1 MRELGGTEPVTPD
14 TLKIGS
20 VTKPIMATMAAT
32 LVEEGRLRWDP
43 PLVDLPPGFA
53 TTDLALTARL
63 AVADAFCACT
73 DLRRQDLELIFSA
86 GLTAEAMVASVAGI
100 APTTPFGEAFQYSN
114 EMFATGGYAAAAAVG
129 AETGLYDTY
138 VSAMR
143 DQVLTSIGMPRSTFT
158 FDDIEPD
165 GNYAMPRGSVLLQR
179 GVEMRPS
186 VRVITLGVDD
196 LERSLTFYRDGL
208 GLPTDGIVGEEFEHG
223 AVVFFHLAGGLIL
236 ALWPTASL
244 SKDANIEAT
253 HSRLGAVSMGHI
265 ARSKEEVDEVLEAA
279 RRAGATVTNPPN
291 DRFWGGYS
299 GYFHD
304 PHDPDGHLWE
314 VAWNPELSPQE

>member
-1 MRELGGTEPVTPD
+1 
-14 TLKIGS
+14 
-20 VTKPIMATMAAT
+20 
-32 LVEEGRLRWDP
+32 
-43 PLVDLPPGFA
+43 
-53 TTDLALTARL
+53 
-63 AVADAFCACT
+63 
-73 DLRRQDLELIFSA
+73 
-86 GLTAEAMVASVAGI
+86 
-100 APTTPFGEAFQYSN
+100 
-114 EMFATGGYAAAAAVG
+114 
-129 AETGLYDTY
+129 
-138 VSAMR
+138 
-143 DQVLTSIGMPRSTFT
+143 
-158 FDDIEPD
+158 
-165 GNYAMPRGSVLLQR
+165 
-179 GVEMRPS
+179 MRPS

-244 SKDANIEAT
+244 SKDANIEASR
-253 HSRLGAVSMGHI
+253 SRLGAVSMGHI

-304 PHDPDGHLWE
+304 PDGHLWE
-314 VAWNPELSPQE
+314 VAWNPELIPQE